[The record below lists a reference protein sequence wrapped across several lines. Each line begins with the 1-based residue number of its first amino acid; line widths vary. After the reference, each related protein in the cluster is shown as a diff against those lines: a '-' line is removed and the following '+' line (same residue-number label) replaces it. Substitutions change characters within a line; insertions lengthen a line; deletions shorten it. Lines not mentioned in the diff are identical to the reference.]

1 MFGLFESQEAKT
13 RESAV
18 NWLEL
23 ADKVWRFRRDL
34 LDAKDTGDLRQHTDE
49 LRQRLKNKAAA
60 PELQLGIE
68 ALEEVLRRT
77 GGSLY
82 PKSALVENVEFFL
95 VAAIMIIGIKSYFIQ
110 PFKIPTNSM
119 WPTYN
124 GMTPEIYSKPAA
136 EPSALTEAVRVVA
149 RGAWPHR
156 LDAPAAGEVLVPVY
170 GAENRGIVHCRIVP
184 GHTWL
189 IFPTQLREYT
199 LLVGDRPVT
208 VTLPLDFDF
217 DWVVSDALFPGT
229 RSRSTGE
236 FFALMLA
243 KIKARETEIVMVDG
257 QPTPC
262 VRTGRYV
269 KAGERILSFDEL
281 TGDMLFVD
289 RFTYNFFR
297 PQVGQGFVFWTG
309 NIKSEQMLNSSGNQI
324 AEYYVKRLIGTP
336 GDVIQIHEP
345 VIYRNGQPITGAKAF
360 EMNAHRE
367 SGYRGYFNGPSDG
380 RARFLLTDLD
390 QLTVPANS
398 FFAMG
403 DNSGNSAD
411 SRYWGFVPAKDVVGR
426 PLFIYFPFSSHW
438 GPAR

>member
-1 MFGLFESQEAKT
+1 MFGLFESQEAKA
-13 RESAV
+13 RETAA

-23 ADKVWRFRRDL
+23 ADKVWCFRRDL
-34 LDAKDTGDLRQHTDE
+34 LPSKEAEELRRSTEGLRQQLKAKVGAAE
-49 LRQRLKNKAAA
+49 LK
-60 PELQLGIE
+60 LGIE

-77 GGSLY
+77 GGAFY
-82 PKSALVENVEFFL
+82 PKTALVENVEFFL
-95 VAAIMIIGIKSYFIQ
+95 VAAIVIIGLKSYFVQ

-124 GMTPEIYSKPAA
+124 GMTPEIFAKPAD
-136 EPSALTEAVRVVA
+136 EPGALTEAVRVVT

-156 LDAPAAGEVLVPVY
+156 LDAPTDGEVLVPVY
-170 GAENRGIVHCRIVP
+170 GAENRGIVHCQIVP
-184 GHTWL
+184 GRTWL

-217 DWVVSDALFPGT
+217 DWVGSDAFFPSSQG
-229 RSRSTGE
+229 RSTGE
-236 FFALMLA
+236 FIAFMQA
-243 KIKARETEIVMVDG
+243 KIKAHEFELQLVNG

-262 VRTGRYV
+262 IRTGRFV
-269 KAGERILSFDEL
+269 KAGERVLSFDEL

-289 RFTYNFFR
+289 RVSYNFVR
-297 PQVGQGFVFWTG
+297 PQVGQGFVFGTR
-309 NIKSEQMLNSSGNQI
+309 NIPGIGLDQ
-324 AEYYVKRLIGTP
+324 YYIKRLVGTP
-336 GDVIQIHEP
+336 GDTIQIHEP
-345 VIYRNGQPITGAKAF
+345 AVYRNGQPITGAAAF
-360 EMNAHRE
+360 DLNAHRV
-367 SGYRGYFNGPSDG
+367 GQYHGYFYGPAGG
-380 RARFLLTDLD
+380 RAQFLLNEED

-403 DNSGNSAD
+403 DNSANSAD
-411 SRYWGFVPAKDVVGR
+411 GRYWGFVPAKDVVGR